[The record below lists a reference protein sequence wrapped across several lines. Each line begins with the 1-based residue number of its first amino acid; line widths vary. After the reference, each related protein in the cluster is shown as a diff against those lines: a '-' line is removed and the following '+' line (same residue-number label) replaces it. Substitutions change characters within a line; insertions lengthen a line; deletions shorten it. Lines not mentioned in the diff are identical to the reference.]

1 MMQQRYG
8 TWFGWWSA
16 PHAVFIPP
24 HHHPD
29 AAGWSNVS
37 NSGRCCM
44 HAAGPA
50 PIQRLT
56 RAPDN
61 GLPPPRRQ
69 VQIERGGWCGT
80 ALALP
85 ACARPRRVGRWLP
98 ACGLPV
104 ALARVRQAH
113 FVRRSDL
120 RPHAHALRGRGGNGM
135 MGGIYFAPAART
147 HAPAFFLCSLPPRPC
162 FPDAMDTCHDSFWLS
177 AFTLP
182 GA

>member
-1 MMQQRYG
+1 MHGYCGLLTGTGRGRKHDAAAVRYVVWLVVR
-8 TWFGWWSA
+8 T
-16 PHAVFIPP
+16 VFIPP

-61 GLPPPRRQ
+61 GLPPPPPRRQ

-113 FVRRSDL
+113 FVRRAAPTSDPTHT
-120 RPHAHALRGRGGNGM
+120 RSPRAWREWDDGRDLFCAGGEDTCAC
-135 MGGIYFAPAART
+135 FLSLLAPAA
-147 HAPAFFLCSLPPRPC
+147 AL
-162 FPDAMDTCHDSFWLS
+162 LS
-177 AFTLP
+177 
-182 GA
+182 